1 VNTPRHDLTFSEAV
15 YSANHPD
22 RGARTGG
29 AGVLVEVAPSTV
41 VARLEDLLELRD
53 RARVRGYRALETAY
67 TERLIDE
74 VWDDSFGLNGP
85 GGHAA

>member
-1 VNTPRHDLTFSEAV
+1 MIRATNLTFSEAV

-29 AGVLVEVAPSTV
+29 AGVLVEIAPSV
-41 VARLEDLLELRD
+41 AARLEDLLELRD
-53 RARVRGYRALETAY
+53 RARVRGYRDLETAY

-74 VWDDSFGLNGP
+74 VWDCPDGLNGP